1 MYAHRTEY
9 FSGQL
14 TAQVFPHE
22 GITVIFGFSVQR
34 VTLVNYEG
42 IEVREHVL
50 SF

>member
-22 GITVIFGFSVQR
+22 TPKGITVLSGFSVQKAT
-34 VTLVNYEG
+34 VVNYRG
-42 IEVREHVL
+42 D
-50 SF
+50 